1 MSMATSQHQ
10 AQEERH
16 LGPRAYILIGVVL
29 AVITAVEVA
38 AFYLDVTAWLLS
50 MLLLLLSGSKF
61 VLVVGYFMHLR
72 FDDWRFLALFA
83 FPFVIAVSIMVALL
97 GVFQNLTR

>member
-1 MSMATSQHQ
+1 MATPHQ
-10 AQEERH
+10 AQEDH
-16 LGPRAYILIGVVL
+16 HPKPVTYVLIGVAL
-29 AVITAVEVA
+29 AIITAVEVA
-38 AFYLDVTAWLLS
+38 AFYLNVTPWLLS
-50 MLLLLLSGSKF
+50 MVLLLLSASKF

-72 FDDWRFLALFA
+72 FDDWRFLALFT